1 MADPISIG
9 AFVAWALGL
18 AGEAI
23 VKGTVSEAVKD
34 AYQALKSSVSRWAAG
49 DAAELEKTPES
60 KTRQAVIAEKVDGL
74 SSANQE
80 SLRALAE
87 ALVGKLKQEPDT
99 IGLDVGRLTAL
110 EAQLGSIT
118 VTQGIGARIQE
129 ADLSGTFRTGDIS
142 VGTPPGKR

>member
-1 MADPISIG
+1 M
-9 AFVAWALGL
+9 
-18 AGEAI
+18 
-23 VKGTVSEAVKD
+23 SEAVKD
-34 AYQALKSSVSRWAAG
+34 AYQALRSSVSRWAAG
-49 DAAELEKTPES
+49 DATELEKTPES

-74 SSANQE
+74 SSADQE

-118 VTQGIGARIQE
+118 VTTQGIGARIQE

>member
-1 MADPISIG
+1 MADPVSIG

-23 VKGTVSEAVKD
+23 VKGAVSEAVKD
-34 AYQALKSSVSRWAAG
+34 AYKALKSSVSRWAAG
-49 DAAELEKTPES
+49 DATELEKTPDS

-74 SSANQE
+74 SSADQE

-87 ALVGKLKQEPDT
+87 ALVGKLKQEPHA

-142 VGTPPGKR
+142 VGTPPGKQ